1 MTDCAVQAAH
11 LVVSTL
17 SDRDE
22 APLTRIHVATAHI
35 FWKIV
40 IAVHP
45 ACLNRVCPTIG
56 QPNTGTQPLELG
68 LRDHGLRCRGISAT
82 QTGTRVREGRDDATL
97 LREEQEAFALA
108 IEPSDGEYARCTL
121 GAECRS

>member
-1 MTDCAVQAAH
+1 MAYCAVEAAH

-40 IAVHP
+40 IAVHA
-45 ACLNRVCPTIG
+45 ACLNRVCPTIS
-56 QPNTGTQPLELG
+56 QPNTGTQPLELS
-68 LRDHGLRCRGISAT
+68 LRDHGLRCRGIGAT
-82 QTGTRVREGRDDATL
+82 QTGTRVCEGRNNAPLFGKQQQPFTL
-97 LREEQEAFALA
+97 T
-108 IEPSDGEYARCTL
+108 IESPD
-121 GAECRS
+121 

>member
-1 MTDCAVQAAH
+1 MADCAVQAAH

-22 APLTRIHVATAHI
+22 APLTRIHVATAYI
-35 FWKIV
+35 LWEVV

-56 QPNTGTQPLELG
+56 QPNTGTQPLELS
-68 LRDHGLRCRGISAT
+68 LPDHGLRCCCVRSA
-82 QTGTRVREGRDDATL
+82 QSGTRVCEGRDDATL

-108 IEPSDGEYARCTL
+108 IESPN
-121 GAECRS
+121 

>member
-11 LVVSTL
+11 LVVPTL

-45 ACLNRVCPTIG
+45 ACLNRVCPAIG
-56 QPNTGTQPLELG
+56 ESNACSQPLELS
-68 LRDHGLRCRGISAT
+68 LPDHGFRCCCISAT
-82 QTGTRVREGRDDATL
+82 QTGTRVREGRNNAPLFGKQQQPFT
-97 LREEQEAFALA
+97 LA
-108 IEPSDGEYARCTL
+108 IESPD
-121 GAECRS
+121 

>member
-11 LVVSTL
+11 LVVPTL

-45 ACLNRVCPTIG
+45 ACLNGVCPAIG
-56 QPNTGTQPLELG
+56 ESNACSQPLKLG

-108 IEPSDGEYARCTL
+108 IESPD
-121 GAECRS
+121 

>member
-1 MTDCAVQAAH
+1 MADCAVQAAH

-56 QPNTGTQPLELG
+56 QPNTGTQPLELS
-68 LRDHGLRCRGISAT
+68 LPDHGLRCCCISAT
-82 QTGTRVREGRDDATL
+82 QTGTRVCEGRNNAPLFGKQQQPFT
-97 LREEQEAFALA
+97 LA
-108 IEPSDGEYARCTL
+108 IESPN
-121 GAECRS
+121 

>member
-1 MTDCAVQAAH
+1 MADCAVQAAH

-35 FWKIV
+35 LWEVV

-56 QPNTGTQPLELG
+56 QPNTGTQPLKLG
-68 LRDHGLRCRGISAT
+68 LRNHGLRCRGIGAT
-82 QTGTRVREGRDDATL
+82 QAGPRVCKGRDDTTL
-97 LREEQEAFALA
+97 LREEQEAFTLA
-108 IEPSDGEYARCTL
+108 IESPDREHARCTL
-121 GAECRS
+121 GAECWC